1 MKEKRSIKMLKQKNR
16 NKFKKID
23 TTDNYE
29 MMVLRNK
36 SFQDIRAL
44 IDENGDPLF
53 CGVDVANDLGYADPD
68 DAISVHCPSAKK
80 IWTWVQTGINS
91 NNNPIMKMAEVS
103 FITESE
109 VCILIVCSN
118 MPQAIMF
125 ENWMME
131 EVLPSIRT
139 QNEIMTQ
146 LTFRQTLMDP
156 KVLSALI
163 AALRNDELYGSA
175 TLELQ

>member
-68 DAISVHCPSAKK
+68 DAITVHCPSAKK
-80 IWTWVQTGINS
+80 IWTWVQTSIKALEI
-91 NNNPIMKMAEVS
+91 PAWRMAEIS
-103 FITESE
+103 FITEDD
-109 VCILIVCSN
+109 VYRLIVCSDI
-118 MPQAIMF
+118 PKSIMF
-125 ENWMME
+125 ENWMKE